1 MQTLNVGAGRSNE
14 DYKAAEEQRR
24 ADLKSDIQTYALY
37 FFVAAGLA
45 GLGTGLL
52 PLRINILVSI
62 GAIDLLG
69 LYGGELLRLHPL
81 LLPGA
86 AATWVILLI
95 VLGFAAR
102 KGYRW
107 AFWIGVV
114 LYGADMIA
122 LTITFSIF
130 AVGVH
135 GFFVFMWF
143 KGQRALAELK
153 EPSAAAATA
162 SR

>member
-14 DYKAAEEQRR
+14 EYKAAEEQRR
-24 ADLKSDIQTYALY
+24 VDLKSDIQTYALY

-62 GAIDLLG
+62 GAIDLLA
-69 LYGGELLRLHPL
+69 LYGGELLRAHPL
-81 LLPGA
+81 MLPAA
-86 AATWVILLI
+86 AATWVVLLI

-102 KGYRW
+102 KGFRW
-107 AFWIGVV
+107 AFWVGVI

-153 EPSAAAATA
+153 EPSAAAA